1 MGKRSATGASLF
13 EIPGT
18 NGCWSV
24 ITAAS
29 ADGFP
34 LLMQCGRKM
43 IDGRLTR
50 KKKVQRP
57 RPDFV
62 PVAAPK

>member
-1 MGKRSATGASLF
+1 MRKRCATGASLF
-13 EIPGT
+13 EIPAP
-18 NGCWSV
+18 NGCWSL

-43 IDGRLTR
+43 IDGELTR
-50 KKKVQRP
+50 KKTVQPP

-62 PVAAPK
+62 PVVAPK